1 MKKMKKIVN
10 TIDIILMIIKVLMPS
25 KIVKKYEKNKSEFIH
40 G

>member
-1 MKKMKKIVN
+1 MKKIVN

-25 KIVKKYEKNKSEFIH
+25 KIVKKYEKNKLGFIH